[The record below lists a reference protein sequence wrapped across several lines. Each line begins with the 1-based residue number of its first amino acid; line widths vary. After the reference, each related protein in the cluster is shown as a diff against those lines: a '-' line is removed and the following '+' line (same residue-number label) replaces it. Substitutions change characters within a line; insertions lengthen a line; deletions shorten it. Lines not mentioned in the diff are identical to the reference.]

1 MKRSNLIKY
10 GLTVLTASAAVGL
23 TSCATAQPAGGGA
36 AMAQPASSGKKP
48 NILFI
53 MGDDIGMW
61 NIGAYSRGMMAGKT
75 PALDKMAKE
84 GMLFTD
90 YYAEASCTAGR
101 ANFIMGELPI
111 RTGMTTVGQA
121 GASIGIPAEAC
132 TIATALKAQGYETG
146 QFGKN
151 HLGDKNE
158 FLPTVHGFDEFF
170 GYLYHLDAMEDPFHP
185 NYPQELLNVVGP
197 RNLVHS
203 WATDTDDA
211 TEMPRW
217 GKVGKQKIEDCGPL
231 PPHPMDGIKYNM
243 ETVDDS
249 IRDFAIAFMD
259 KAQKD
264 GKPFFC
270 WLNPTRMHIVTHLAP
285 KWDAMR
291 NSENGWSEEEAGMA
305 QLDNDV
311 GLVLQHL
318 KDMGIDDNTIVVFTT
333 DNGTEVFTW
342 PDGGQT
348 PFAQSKGTVMEGGFR
363 VPCILRWPGHV
374 PADSVQNGIFSGM
387 DWFPTFLD
395 AAGNPNITDQLL
407 KGVTLGDR
415 TYKNHLDGYD
425 QMAAITGQGPSARHE
440 IFYLGESTIG
450 AVRIDDYKYRFIDQ
464 PNGWLGAKT
473 HVDVPYLINLR
484 LDPFERTGWPN
495 DGTKEGAQQYFDW
508 FKFQFWRFVFVQ
520 QMMGKEI
527 QTFLEY
533 PPMQRGASFNLD
545 AVKAEMANK
554 MKEAEAASK
563 GTGD

>member
-10 GLTVLTASAAVGL
+10 GLTVLTASTAFIGAGG
-23 TSCATAQPAGGGA
+23 TAQA
-36 AMAQPASSGKKP
+36 ADKKP
-48 NILFI
+48 NIVVI

-61 NIGAYSRGMMAGKT
+61 NIVAYSRGMMAGST
-75 PALDKMAKE
+75 PNLDKLAKE

-101 ANFIMGELPI
+101 ANFITGELPI

-121 GASIGIPAEAC
+121 GAPTGLPAEAC
-132 TIATALKAQGYETG
+132 TIATALKAQGYATG

-185 NYPQELLNVVGP
+185 NYPQNLLNVVGP

-203 WATDTDDA
+203 WATATDDA

-217 GKVGKQKIEDCGPL
+217 GKIGKQKIEDAGPL
-231 PPHPMDGIKYNM
+231 PPHPMAGIKYNM
-243 ETVDDS
+243 ETVDGD
-249 IRDFAIAFMD
+249 IRDFALNFMD

-264 GKPFFC
+264 GKPFFV
-270 WLNPTRMHIVTHLAP
+270 WINPTRMHIVTHLSP
-285 KWDAMR
+285 KYTALE
-291 NSENGWSEEEAGMA
+291 NSENGWSEEEAGMV
-305 QLDNDV
+305 QLDDDV
-311 GLVLQHL
+311 GLIMQHL
-318 KDMGIDDNTIVVFTT
+318 KDMGVDDNTIVVFTT

-348 PFAQSKGTVMEGGFR
+348 PFAQAKGTTMEGGFR
-363 VPCILRWPGHV
+363 CPCLLRWPGHV
-374 PADSVQNGIFSGM
+374 PADSVANGIISGL

-425 QMAAITGQGPSARHE
+425 QMAMITGKGPSTRHE
-440 IFYLGESTIG
+440 IFYLGESSVG
-450 AVRIDDYKYRFIDQ
+450 AVRIDDYKYSFIQQ
-464 PNGWLGAKT
+464 PQGWLGVKN
-473 HVDVPYLINLR
+473 HPDVPTITNLR

-495 DGTKEGAQQYFDW
+495 EGTKEGSQQYFDW
-508 FKFQFWRFVFVQ
+508 FKYQFWRFVFVQ
-520 QMMGKEI
+520 QVMGKEL
-527 QTFLEY
+527 QTFLEF

-545 AVKAEMANK
+545 AVKAEMQAK
-554 MKEAEAASK
+554 MKQAESASH
-563 GTGD
+563 GASD

>member
-1 MKRSNLIKY
+1 MKTHLFKH
-10 GLTVLTASAAVGL
+10 GLTAFT
-23 TSCATAQPAGGGA
+23 ATAALIGA
-36 AMAQPASSGKKP
+36 VATVQAADKKP
-48 NILFI
+48 NILVI

-61 NIGAYSRGMMAGKT
+61 NIGAYSRGMMAGTT
-75 PALDKMAKE
+75 PNLDKMAKE

-121 GASIGIPAEAC
+121 GAAIGIPAEAC
-132 TIATALKAQGYETG
+132 TIATALKAQGYATG

-185 NYPQELLNVVGP
+185 NYPQNLLNVVGP

-217 GKVGKQKIEDCGPL
+217 GKIGKQKVKDCGPL
-231 PPHPMDGIKYNM
+231 PPHPIDGVKYNM
-243 ETVDDS
+243 ETVDGD
-249 IRDFAIAFMD
+249 IRDFALNFID
-259 KAQKD
+259 KAHKD

-285 KWDAMR
+285 KYTALE
-291 NSENGWSEEEAGMA
+291 NSTNGWSEEEAGMA
-305 QLDNDV
+305 QLDDDI

-318 KDMGIDDNTIVVFTT
+318 KDLGVDDNTIVVFTT
-333 DNGTEVFTW
+333 DNGTELFTW
-342 PDGGQT
+342 PDGGMT

-363 VPCILRWPGHV
+363 VPCILKWPGHV

-395 AAGNPNITDQLL
+395 AAGNPDITKQLL
-407 KGVTLGDR
+407 DGVTLEGQ

-440 IFYLGESTIG
+440 IFYLGESTVG
-450 AVRIDDYKYRFIDQ
+450 AVRIDDYKFRFIDQ
-464 PNGWLGAKT
+464 PQGWLGAKP
-473 HVDVPYLINLR
+473 HLDVPTITNLR
-484 LDPFERTGWPN
+484 LDPFERAGWPN
-495 DGTKEGAQQYFDW
+495 DGTKEGGQQYFDW
-508 FKFQFWRFVFVQ
+508 FKYQFWRFVFVQ
-520 QMMGKEI
+520 QVVGKEL

-533 PPMQRGASFNLD
+533 PPMQKGASFNLE
-545 AVKAEMANK
+545 AVKAEMAAK
-554 MKEAEAASK
+554 MKEAESASH
-563 GTGD
+563 GSGD